1 MAGGL
6 ARASAVMASG
16 TMVSRLL
23 GFVKIAVLVYAI
35 GATESISGDA
45 FANGNILPNL
55 LYTILLGGMLNAVL
69 VPQIVKAAKN
79 ADGGAGYINKI
90 LTLVMSALTVVTVL
104 TMLAA
109 PWIVWLFT
117 IAWNAEQRGL
127 AIAFA
132 YWCLPQILFY
142 GLYTMLGEVL
152 NAKSVFGPF
161 TWAPVLN
168 NVIAIAGIV
177 VFIAMYGADPNG
189 LRTPDDWTP
198 ASIAVLAGSATLG
211 VAAQA
216 LILFVSW
223 RRAGV
228 RYRPD
233 FRWRGM
239 GLGQTGRIA
248 GWSLAT
254 IIMMQ
259 LAGIV
264 TNNVINTASGE
275 GTSVF
280 AMQNAWLLFMMPH
293 SIIAVSLATAYFTRL
308 AGWGQ
313 SGRMDEFRT
322 DFSSSARQISL
333 VMVLASVV
341 IFSAAPS
348 ISRVMNPGVSQP
360 LVDQFTL
367 VLQCY
372 MLGLAAFS
380 FLFMVQRAFYA
391 LSDTRTPFIFASV
404 HVGLLVVLSLSL
416 LVLPKPYLGPA
427 YALVYSF
434 SVIVEALIAVILLRR
449 RIGFIGASRILAS
462 LVVYL
467 ISAVPAL
474 IVGLAVSFSI
484 RQMWEDAGF
493 LAAIGFCV
501 IIAVL
506 VTGVYVLMLRL
517 LRSPDLAELT
527 AFAARKFGRKRS

>member
-1 MAGGL
+1 
-6 ARASAVMASG
+6 
-16 TMVSRLL
+16 MVSRVL

-79 ADGGAGYINKI
+79 PDGGAGYINRI
-90 LTLVMSALTVVTVL
+90 LTLVMSALAVVTVI

-117 IAWNAEQRGL
+117 LAWDAEQRGL
-127 AIAFA
+127 ATAFA

-177 VFIAMYGADPNG
+177 VFMAMFGADPDG
-189 LRTPDDWTP
+189 MRTPEDWSP
-198 ASIAVLAGSATLG
+198 AAIAVLAGSATLG

-216 LILFVSW
+216 LILFISW

-254 IIMMQ
+254 IVLMQ

-313 SGRMDEFRT
+313 SGRIAEFRA
-322 DFSSSARQISL
+322 DFSASTRQISL
-333 VMVLASVV
+333 VMVLASAV
-341 IFSAAPS
+341 IVSAAPF

-391 LSDTRTPFIFASV
+391 LSDTRTPFLFAGA
-404 HVGLLVVLSLSL
+404 HVTLLVLLSLTL
-416 LVLPKPYLGPA
+416 LVLPKTWLGPS
-427 YALVYSF
+427 YAIVYSF
-434 SVIVEALIAVILLRR
+434 CVIVETLLAVILLRR
-449 RIGFIGASRILAS
+449 RIGAIDASRILKS
-462 LVVYL
+462 LAFYVV
-467 ISAVPAL
+467 AAAPAL
-474 IVGLAVSFSI
+474 AIGLATALWV
-484 RQMWEDAGF
+484 RRHWPETGF
-493 LAAIGFCV
+493 LPAIGFA
-501 IIAVL
+501 AVVAAL
-506 VTGVYVLMLRL
+506 VSAVYLLVLRL
-517 LRSPDLAELT
+517 LRSPELAELT
-527 AFAARKFGRKRS
+527 DFAARKLGRRRA